1 MAIGT
6 IDYLHSPND
15 VVWHITDDCG
25 VKEATVL
32 QVTGVVETTGTVI
45 TYRIKY
51 IDDSVT
57 VDATDKLY
65 TLIADAMVAYEAE
78 LTA

>member
-1 MAIGT
+1 MASPVSY
-6 IDYLHSPND
+6 DFEPND

-32 QVTGVVETTGTVI
+32 RVDIVVDTTATVV

-51 IDDSVT
+51 MDDNTT

-65 TLIADAMVAYEAE
+65 TLIADAMTAYEAE
-78 LTA
+78 LVA